1 MSEIINFEK
10 FKRGK
15 YKRKQTMTL
24 QDCIQELDQMIPN
37 PNTTERQQ
45 TALSVGIKFIIEYMR
60 GADDL
65 K

>member
-37 PNTTERQQ
+37 ATERQQ
-45 TALSVGIKFIIEYMR
+45 TAISVGIKFIIEYMR